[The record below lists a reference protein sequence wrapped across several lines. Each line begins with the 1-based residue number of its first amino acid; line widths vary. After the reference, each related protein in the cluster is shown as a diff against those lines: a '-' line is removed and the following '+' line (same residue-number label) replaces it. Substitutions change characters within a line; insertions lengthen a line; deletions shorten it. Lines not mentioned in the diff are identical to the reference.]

1 MDQEPASPR
10 DWVDD
15 GRDGTRR
22 DGRFAVSGGGEIG
35 FARKPVREPVRGQ
48 LLIGV
53 RANALCGSERGQY
66 FDGSGVT
73 PGHRALELAHAA
85 IESVE
90 TGRRVATA

>member
-1 MDQEPASPR
+1 
-10 DWVDD
+10 VDD

-53 RANALCGSERGQY
+53 RANALCGSERASSSKGP
-66 FDGSGVT
+66 V
-73 PGHRALELAHAA
+73 
-85 IESVE
+85 
-90 TGRRVATA
+90 